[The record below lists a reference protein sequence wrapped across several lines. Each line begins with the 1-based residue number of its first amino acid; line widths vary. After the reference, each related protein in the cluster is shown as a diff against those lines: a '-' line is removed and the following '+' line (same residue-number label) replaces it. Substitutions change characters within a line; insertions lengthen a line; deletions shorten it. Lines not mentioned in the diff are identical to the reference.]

1 VQREFWLGRWEEG
14 QIGWHQS
21 AAHRALPAFW
31 PDLGIAPGARVFVP
45 LCGKSLDMVWLR
57 ERGHAVVGIDLSAVA
72 ARAFFEERG
81 LTPQVASIGALE
93 RWTAGGYEYWV
104 GDLFALTERELGPVA
119 AVYDR
124 AALVALP
131 PDMRSRYYGHLRRLG
146 GSGCRGLLISFE
158 YDQSL
163 LSGPPFCVRESEIVA
178 GFGRTASVR
187 VLERAVIPAD
197 NPRFTEAG
205 VRSLTEVS
213 YALETLSG

>member
-1 VQREFWLGRWEEG
+1 MQREFWLGRWEEG
-14 QIGWHQS
+14 QIGWHQP

-31 PDLGIAPGARVFVP
+31 PDLGIA
-45 LCGKSLDMVWLR
+45 
-57 ERGHAVVGIDLSAVA
+57 
-72 ARAFFEERG
+72 
-81 LTPQVASIGALE
+81 
-93 RWTAGGYEYWV
+93 
-104 GDLFALTERELGPVA
+104 
-119 AVYDR
+119 
-124 AALVALP
+124 LP
-131 PDMRSRYYGHLRRLG
+131 PDMRARYYGHLRRLG

-178 GFGRTASVR
+178 GFGRMASVR

-213 YALETLSG
+213 YALEIPPG